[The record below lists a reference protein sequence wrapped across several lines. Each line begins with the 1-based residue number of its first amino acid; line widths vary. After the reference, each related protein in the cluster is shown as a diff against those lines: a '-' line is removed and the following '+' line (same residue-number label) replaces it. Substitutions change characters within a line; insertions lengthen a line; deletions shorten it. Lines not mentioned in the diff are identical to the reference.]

1 MVNFVMATHYTMP
14 TGLKET
20 VEFLTGVE
28 ENIYDLSAYTNDS
41 YNLKNEVSKLF
52 AQFDKS
58 DTVIIMTDI
67 FSGSVNQCF
76 FPYLNENVHLITG
89 INAPLA
95 LELILSS
102 EEAISPEYI
111 AEKVKEAQNS
121 IIYVNQWTP
130 EVEEGDE

>member
-67 FSGSVNQCF
+67 FS
-76 FPYLNENVHLITG
+76 
-89 INAPLA
+89 
-95 LELILSS
+95 
-102 EEAISPEYI
+102 
-111 AEKVKEAQNS
+111 
-121 IIYVNQWTP
+121 
-130 EVEEGDE
+130 